1 MFQFPK
7 LMHQIFSPKKIILV
21 NLPISINV
29 IAAAISCPLVTIGIW
44 QQMSPRIQAQ
54 NTPECFMIS
63 EQGNTLDLS
72 SICLTST
79 SLPKQIE
86 ASDRLKQEPREQN
99 SIPEVQIDDPPQ
111 LTQEILRGTAAL
123 SELDAIY
130 LRNTVPRFLEG
141 TIDFETFEKRPR
153 CQLKVEALTNALPQ
167 PTINSGS
174 EQVTQD
180 GSGRIGQ
187 TCKYRL

>member
-29 IAAAISCPLVTIGIW
+29 IAAAIACPLITISIW

-54 NTPECFMIS
+54 NAPECYMIS

-130 LRNTVPRFLEG
+130 LRNTVPRFLQG

-153 CQLKVEALTNALPQ
+153 CQLKVEALTDSLPQ
-167 PTINSGS
+167 TIINSGS
-174 EQVTQD
+174 DRVTQD